1 MRLLRRFGGAIVLLL
16 STVGVL
22 CCVAGAI
29 GVWIF
34 NQQASHRVQNISEQL
49 DAGLERA
56 SVANQNAQRAVG
68 KARAEVAKVGKEST
82 DLGGSGERSRGGSRA
97 LRTFI
102 QQQVGPNLNDLSG
115 RLATLSDA
123 AVAVSTLLQSL
134 QELPANRTRRIKPD
148 QLERWGDEA
157 QQLSEKLRRLEAA
170 VGNGEKATTSTEVAG
185 ATSEV
190 DLILQKCQTRMDA
203 WQSDLEAARDDLRQA
218 KAEILGWLTPAA
230 IVGTLM
236 CLWMAAGQISLF
248 AHALRW
254 CRGA

>member
-16 STVGVL
+16 SSVGVL

-34 NQQASHRVQNISEQL
+34 NQQASHRVQNISERL

-56 SVANQNAQRAVG
+56 SVANQNAQRAVE
-68 KARAEVAKVGKEST
+68 KARAEVAKVGNEST
-82 DLGGSGERSRGGSRA
+82 NLGGGGEKTRGASRA
-97 LRTFI
+97 VRTLI
-102 QQQVGPNLNDLSG
+102 QQQMGPNLNDLSG

-123 AVAVSTLLQSL
+123 SVAVSALLRSF
-134 QELPANRTRRIKPD
+134 QELLASRSGRIKPD

-157 QQLSEKLRRLEAA
+157 QQLSGKLRRLEAA

-230 IVGTLM
+230 IVGTLL

-248 AHALRW
+248 ANALRW